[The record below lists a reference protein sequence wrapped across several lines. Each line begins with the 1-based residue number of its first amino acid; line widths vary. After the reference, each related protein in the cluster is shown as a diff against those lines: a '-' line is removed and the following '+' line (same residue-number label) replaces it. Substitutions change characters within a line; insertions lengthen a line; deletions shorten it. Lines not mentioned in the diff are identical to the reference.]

1 MEALAGLLEL
11 QVGCRVIEHLTNRAR
26 LHDVSLGRF
35 HLTPFDLLG
44 QPNDI
49 LWCRHFL
56 CRGFLSHD
64 ATLSPKPQE
73 VNTGASF
80 VTRGVGKHLPSEQ
93 AKRSRISHKFN
104 ADLTRMS
111 LLKSNR
117 TGEFVTYSALALHS
131 Q

>member
-1 MEALAGLLEL
+1 MEALAGLLAL
-11 QVGCRVIEHLTNRAR
+11 QVGCRVIEHLTNRVR

-64 ATLSPKPQE
+64 AALSLKPQE
-73 VNTGASF
+73 VNTDKSSKVIEDVELGASLELGAWDLEL
-80 VTRGVGKHLPSEQ
+80 RQP
-93 AKRSRISHKFN
+93 RSR
-104 ADLTRMS
+104 
-111 LLKSNR
+111 
-117 TGEFVTYSALALHS
+117 
-131 Q
+131 